1 MPSAQS
7 VQQESERF
15 KISAKL
21 QIEIS
26 ESTQYV
32 QSHEEGL
39 IDNTDRLKIEL
50 TQINFPPHLRDLGEK
65 FKKDLLQ
72 YCNGLI

>member
-26 ESTQYV
+26 EISQDV
-32 QSHEEGL
+32 QSHVKGL
-39 IDNTDRLKIEL
+39 IDNTDSL
-50 TQINFPPHLRDLGEK
+50 
-65 FKKDLLQ
+65 
-72 YCNGLI
+72 